1 MEETYT
7 DSLLSKYIA
16 SKVQISFIISDMCK
30 EALFIN
36 LNHLALS
43 FSQSV
48 VQASIC
54 IMSETL
60 FSKKLCYKNTVF
72 D

>member
-1 MEETYT
+1 
-7 DSLLSKYIA
+7 
-16 SKVQISFIISDMCK
+16 MCK

-43 FSQSV
+43 LSQSV
-48 VQASIC
+48 LQAYTC
-54 IMSETL
+54 IMSEIWII